1 MSKKTLREKCDD
13 LGNFI
18 ETLCDEFVQNL
29 ENENYGQIK
38 DNLQDI
44 IFRSIVYYNMNQE
57 CVKEE
62 LKESYEK
69 IKDK

>member
-29 ENENYGQIK
+29 ENENYSQIK
-38 DNLQDI
+38 DNRQDI

>member
-29 ENENYGQIK
+29 ENENYSQIK